1 MVVSIVPFL
10 AASRSSSRGQ
20 RNYDVTS
27 TENALWEAREM
38 ALAAMHKRTYAR
50 LRTRVLRQIVTT
62 EAEKQRMI
70 AGLEKVDTRARPL
83 TRKRNAWHC

>member
-1 MVVSIVPFL
+1 
-10 AASRSSSRGQ
+10 
-20 RNYDVTS
+20 
-27 TENALWEAREM
+27 M